1 VGLLFVGLESAEKR
15 FEVAEVGEDLM
26 EDEAEV
32 ELVVWGGA
40 AVADFTE
47 DHAIG
52 AVDANGGGR
61 GDGRGAEEAHA
72 VGGDVE
78 HLSFEVDG
86 FFAED
91 AEGKVVFKR
100 DSVFFSAF
108 HIGLI
113 GEAEGSMSGIRWR
126 GRIGRGGTY
135 RFCE

>member
-1 VGLLFVGLESAEKR
+1 MLLGGLGLVFVGLEGAEKR

-40 AVADFTE
+40 AVADFAE

-72 VGGDVE
+72 VDGDVE
-78 HLSFEVDG
+78 HLPFQVDG
-86 FFAED
+86 CFAEY
-91 AEGKVVFKR
+91 AKGKVFFKR

-108 HIGLI
+108 HIVLI
-113 GEAEGSMSGIRWR
+113 GEGE
-126 GRIGRGGTY
+126 GRIG
-135 RFCE
+135 